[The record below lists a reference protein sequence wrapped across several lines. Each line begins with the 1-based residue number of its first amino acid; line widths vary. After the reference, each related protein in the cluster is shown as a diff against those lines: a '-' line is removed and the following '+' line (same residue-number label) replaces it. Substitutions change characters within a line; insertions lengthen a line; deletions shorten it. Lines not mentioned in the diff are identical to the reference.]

1 MKNDNEEN
9 NFIKISPIH
18 LPLKNNSLQT
28 SISKDYSIN
37 NFTNEDII
45 TLNPINLHQTIRN
58 FTKYVHI
65 INFQNTQIKNKF
77 STIPI
82 KNKEKEDPKDT
93 DRGKFTNTI
102 IKGKF
107 NFNPIIKKLII
118 KL

>member
-1 MKNDNEEN
+1 MKNNNEEN

-28 SISKDYSIN
+28 SISKDYSNN

-45 TLNPINLHQTIRN
+45 NLNPVNLHQTIRN
-58 FTKYVHI
+58 FAKYVHI
-65 INFQNTQIKNKF
+65 INFQNEQLKNQF

-82 KNKEKEDPKDT
+82 KKKDKDDPKDT

-107 NFNPIIKKLII
+107 NFNPISDNKI
-118 KL
+118 